1 MAGEL
6 EKFEKENKFEK
17 LAERIRGKKVVLYGP
32 SWSGKTTL
40 IVHTVPFLGTTL
52 YIDTDQNY
60 PLNQVFTKLKANVVV
75 KPVNS
80 FALAVKAMREFE
92 GDTVVVDSLAGLISQ
107 LYEKEGIGSP
117 RINLLS
123 AQWQEQLIRA
133 CRKFKTA
140 IIITHV
146 GADFRTG
153 GERIRINQALLRYI
167 DTIIKLDVINGKRI
181 LKIQERTIVEKPDFE
196 F

>member
-1 MAGEL
+1 MTEL
-6 EKFEKENKFEK
+6 KGFEKENKFEK
-17 LAERIRGKKVVLYGP
+17 FAEKIKGKKVVLYGP

-40 IVHTVPFLGTTL
+40 IVHTVPYLGATL

-60 PLNQVFTKLKANVVV
+60 PLSQVFEKLKANVVIRQ
-75 KPVNS
+75 VNDFS
-80 FALAVKAMREFE
+80 SAIKAMRKFE
-92 GDTVVVDSLAGLISQ
+92 GDTVVVDSLAGLIAQ
-107 LYEKEGIGSP
+107 LYEKEGTGSP

-123 AQWQEQLIRA
+123 AQWQEQLIRT
-133 CRKFKTA
+133 CKKFNTA

-167 DTIIKLDVINGKRI
+167 DAIVKLDVINGKRVI
-181 LKIQERTIVEKPDFE
+181 KIQERTVVEKPDFE